1 MKLYYFRIAIRSIL
15 KNKLYSLINI
25 IGLAA
30 GITSFLLILIYVK
43 YEKSYD
49 SFHKNSNRIYR
60 LRYER
65 SSAEGESVK
74 FASCCPPAALRIR
87 ELYPEVETIARIF
100 RYRATVI
107 FGERKYYEE
116 RMYFAEPQIFEVFDF
131 KLIAGD
137 SAKGISNANCA
148 FISDAYSKKYF
159 GETNPL
165 GRTIIVDKE
174 MSFVITG
181 IFRNIPGNSHL
192 NFDILLSWP
201 NLITHYGPDIE
212 SSWGDT
218 GFFTYFILRPD
229 VNPAEFEEK
238 LKTLVERDFGE
249 VLKSYKLTCDL
260 KVQPLTDIHL
270 KSHFMQELDVNGNI
284 DTVIFLNIVAFFIL
298 IIAWVNYI
306 NITTARSL
314 TRATEVGLSKVAGA
328 SRGQLIGQF
337 FVETFLVNLTAF
349 ITSLVLL
356 LLLFPLFCNLSG
368 ISSDYALWKEGW
380 FWLTFSAL
388 FFLSVLL
395 SGIYPVFVLTS
406 FKASEVIKGKYI
418 HSRGGILIR
427 KALVVVQLLMA
438 ISLITCTIFVFSQVR
453 FLQNRDKGISISDI
467 LAVRAPRVRDAAF
480 GSKLL
485 SFREE
490 LIKNQ
495 IITKFSVGT
504 EVPGRQILWDA
515 GGIFRVGSDQSK
527 NYQIVG
533 IDYDY
538 LDLLEAKIIAGR
550 SFDRS
555 FSDSSSLILNEK
567 ATKWMGFGSPGEAVN
582 QMVNYW
588 GKIYTIVGVVKDYRQ
603 QSPKDAFE
611 PHIFRFMPHGRD
623 IRGFFIMKI
632 FPGSEKSVLKLVGEK
647 YMEFFPDNP
656 FVYFFLDEY
665 YEQQYKNEKLMGNVF
680 GAFALLSI
688 IVTCL
693 GVFGLTS
700 FLMLQKTKEISMRRV
715 VGSSVLGIILLFSRD
730 FVRIT
735 LIAFI
740 IAVPLCYYWLS
751 EWLKTFE
758 TKMEISVLNFV
769 IPFVLTL
776 VFSLITIGLIVA
788 RTASLSPSENLRNE

>member
-1 MKLYYFRIAIRSIL
+1 
-15 KNKLYSLINI
+15 
-25 IGLAA
+25 
-30 GITSFLLILIYVK
+30 
-43 YEKSYD
+43 
-49 SFHKNSNRIYR
+49 
-60 LRYER
+60 
-65 SSAEGESVK
+65 
-74 FASCCPPAALRIR
+74 
-87 ELYPEVETIARIF
+87 
-100 RYRATVI
+100 
-107 FGERKYYEE
+107 
-116 RMYFAEPQIFEVFDF
+116 
-131 KLIAGD
+131 
-137 SAKGISNANCA
+137 
-148 FISDAYSKKYF
+148 
-159 GETNPL
+159 
-165 GRTIIVDKE
+165 
-174 MSFVITG
+174 
-181 IFRNIPGNSHL
+181 
-192 NFDILLSWP
+192 
-201 NLITHYGPDIE
+201 
-212 SSWGDT
+212 
-218 GFFTYFILRPD
+218 
-229 VNPAEFEEK
+229 
-238 LKTLVERDFGE
+238 
-249 VLKSYKLTCDL
+249 
-260 KVQPLTDIHL
+260 
-270 KSHFMQELDVNGNI
+270 
-284 DTVIFLNIVAFFIL
+284 
-298 IIAWVNYI
+298 
-306 NITTARSL
+306 
-314 TRATEVGLSKVAGA
+314 
-328 SRGQLIGQF
+328 
-337 FVETFLVNLTAF
+337 
-349 ITSLVLL
+349 
-356 LLLFPLFCNLSG
+356 
-368 ISSDYALWKEGW
+368 
-380 FWLTFSAL
+380 LTFSAL
-388 FFLSVLL
+388 LFLSVLL

-632 FPGSEKSVLKLVGEK
+632 FPGSEKSVLKLAGEK

-656 FVYFFLDEY
+656 FDYFFLDEY